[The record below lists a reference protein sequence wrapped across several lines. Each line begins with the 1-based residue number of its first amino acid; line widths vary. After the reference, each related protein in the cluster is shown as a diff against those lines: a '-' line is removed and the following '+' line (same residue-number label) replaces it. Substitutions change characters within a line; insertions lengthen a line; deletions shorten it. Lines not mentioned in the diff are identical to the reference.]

1 VHRYDRGVYDGDYVG
16 CGKLG
21 GRPILSA
28 HLNAS
33 FAQCRFYIYKNPID
47 LPRRFLDIH
56 RENTQK
62 KRDAFSAGDTNQV
75 RKTPFLE
82 PFLYIKTIILPR
94 QARDKHRE
102 STPEKSGCV
111 FLSQDGKLSKDEFM
125 AWCAYF

>member
-62 KRDAFSAGDTNQV
+62 RETRFLQAIQTRCEKRHFWSH
-75 RKTPFLE
+75 F
-82 PFLYIKTIILPR
+82 YI
-94 QARDKHRE
+94 
-102 STPEKSGCV
+102 
-111 FLSQDGKLSKDEFM
+111 
-125 AWCAYF
+125 